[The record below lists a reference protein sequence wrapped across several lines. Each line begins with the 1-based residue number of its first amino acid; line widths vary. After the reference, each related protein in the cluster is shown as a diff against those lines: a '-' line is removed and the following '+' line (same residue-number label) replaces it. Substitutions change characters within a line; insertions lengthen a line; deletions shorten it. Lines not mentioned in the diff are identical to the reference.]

1 MLYNKTSKKLDI
13 LKRKEIEEDIKNYWE
28 NNNLNLGKL
37 ALPLRAATTGKSVSP
52 GLYELMEVLGK
63 TETLARIANIDK

>member
-1 MLYNKTSKKLDI
+1 MDWIQLSKALVDFNKLTLTQTKK
-13 LKRKEIEEDIKNYWE
+13 YCE

-63 TETLARIANIDK
+63 AETLARIIDINK

>member
-1 MLYNKTSKKLDI
+1 MCGT
-13 LKRKEIEEDIKNYWE
+13 LKYLSGFSTNLNIYCE

-63 TETLARIANIDK
+63 TETLARIININK